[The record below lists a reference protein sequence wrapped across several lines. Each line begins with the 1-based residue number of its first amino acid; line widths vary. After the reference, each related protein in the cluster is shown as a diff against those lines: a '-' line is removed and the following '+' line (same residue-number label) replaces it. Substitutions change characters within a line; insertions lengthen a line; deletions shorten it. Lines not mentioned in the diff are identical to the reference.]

1 MTTLLH
7 PEYHTI
13 SRRLYPTTEQK
24 LQLAAQFDL
33 QDRAFNEWAD
43 LANNG
48 VLQGKSYETIQREI
62 EAHLIPTDRREDR
75 YALGIV
81 RSHVLALLVRL
92 TAGKIEKI
100 RPRLPDR
107 RQRSFT
113 YETVGISEYH
123 LALPSLG
130 TIAMTHSSP
139 LPPNETLCYA
149 KVFVDDFGDSYH
161 VDLVTVSTVPD
172 EAPYP
177 VPDSDCWPDLWV
189 PDKLRR
195 RSLAAKRFR
204 VVCRRRHKQQNM
216 AKSAYHMAI

>member
-13 SRRLYPTTEQK
+13 TRRLYPTTEQK

-123 LALPSLG
+123 LALPSIG

-149 KVFVDDFGDSYH
+149 KVFVDDFGDGYH

-172 EAPYP
+172 EVPYP

-204 VVCRRRHKQQNM
+204 VVCRRRHTKP
-216 AKSAYHMAI
+216 AYHVAI

>member
-1 MTTLLH
+1 MTTLH
-7 PEYHTI
+7 QEYHTI
-13 SRRLYPTTEQK
+13 SRQLYPTTEQK

-33 QDRAFNEWAD
+33 QDHAFNEWAD
-43 LANNG
+43 LANSG
-48 VLQGKSYETIQREI
+48 VSQGKSYETIQREI

-75 YALGIV
+75 YALSTT

-100 RPRLPDR
+100 QPRLPDR

-149 KVFVDDFGDSYH
+149 KVFVDDFGNGYH
-161 VDLVTVSTVPD
+161 VDLVTVSTMLAEVPYIYEAAESTLLVMQGNAKLTSLKSLQAEQQRLID
-172 EAPYP
+172 EQQRFY
-177 VPDSDCWPDLWV
+177 
-189 PDKLRR
+189 DKL
-195 RSLAAKRFR
+195 SKLKF
-204 VVCRRRHKQQNM
+204 N
-216 AKSAYHMAI
+216 